1 VSATADEYR
10 SAAPE
15 TEGPRE
21 PRTLA
26 GPVAASAGTPACD
39 CLAGTALH
47 NDDVCAWRLR
57 GRDCVPSQGVSIE
70 MLPCSLV
77 PAAPCCAALVAAA
90 VILASMALS
99 FWFDRRRS
107 A

>member
-57 GRDCVPSQGVSIE
+57 GRDCVPSPRRVDRN
-70 MLPCSLV
+70 
-77 PAAPCCAALVAAA
+77 AALHRSSQPRRAARPSSRP
-90 VILASMALS
+90 L
-99 FWFDRRRS
+99 WFS
-107 A
+107 L